1 MASQDSTIV
10 LVRGANSLRAEA
22 DATASDGG
30 CGFLPILPYTNG
42 YQTEMVTILMRS
54 SAATHQATTASSAAV
69 LTNDQRIATALRD
82 RIQQSPYLP
91 IRQLTCEFREGVAI
105 LRGTVPTYFT
115 RQVAITL
122 ALSVDSVEVLDDR
135 IQVSRP

>member
-1 MASQDSTIV
+1 MASQDSTFV

-30 CGFLPILPYTNG
+30 CGYLTISPSTNG

-54 SAATHQATTASSAAV
+54 SAATHQATTANSAAV
-69 LTNDQRIATALRD
+69 LSNDQRIAAALRD